1 MRLANI
7 LIKKGLVN
15 QEQIDRALELK
26 ATKNIRLDQA
36 LIETGAITEKELLTL
51 LGEHFNMPVVSLTQ
65 VNIDPE
71 AKNIMA

>member
-51 LGEHFNMPVVSLTQ
+51 LG
-65 VNIDPE
+65 
-71 AKNIMA
+71 